1 MAEKFSS
8 CPEENIT
15 KGLGHCEERPAPC
28 VISNEKCAVFSNSV
42 EKTIPDGSTIYVRA
56 ERNFMELIF
65 AKFCIVPV
73 KFMIFLINTKLG

>member
-8 CPEENIT
+8 CDEENIA

-42 EKTIPDGSTIYVRA
+42 VVEYQCS
-56 ERNFMELIF
+56 F
-65 AKFCIVPV
+65 
-73 KFMIFLINTKLG
+73 